1 MSRRPAP
8 TERPLAGC
16 PVWSHERRTGATA
29 REGSRVPVRCLATA
43 STAETMASND
53 FTLRIKRSALEEEH
67 RPAETTRITAHFAN
81 LAQGERR

>member
-1 MSRRPAP
+1 
-8 TERPLAGC
+8 
-16 PVWSHERRTGATA
+16 
-29 REGSRVPVRCLATA
+29 
-43 STAETMASND
+43 MASND